1 MLYLQGS
8 LSSRKSHDL
17 PTLMENSPATLMQY
31 EELKDYNPSF
41 NSVDTETKV
50 I

>member
-1 MLYLQGS
+1 MLYLQSS
-8 LSSRKSHDL
+8 LSSRKNNL

-41 NSVDTETKV
+41 NGVDTETKV